1 MILSFHPCYEADI
14 NIICAGRDPDAG
26 DMAAI
31 CAADAVILPQGCRES
46 LFRMAKENCPHVFP
60 NYDARF
66 GYPGKTG
73 QAKLF
78 QTFDAP
84 HPRTWVFDTVSE
96 FNQHGSLAL
105 ADGFPLVLKLAWG
118 GEGDTVFFLQRR
130 SDMNLALATVENYE
144 RTGQAGFVVQT
155 FIPHQQRTLRV
166 AVIGQTLTAYWR
178 IQEQPMVFGTSLSKG
193 ARIDTTSDPTCRR
206 RALSLT
212 QKLCRR
218 SGINL
223 AGFDLIFD
231 ESGVHAN
238 PREPLFLE
246 VNYYFGRSGLG
257 GSERYY
263 RRLGAEIDRWLHS
276 LGLAT
281 HAKDNHDAESF

>member
-1 MILSFHPCYEADI
+1 
-14 NIICAGRDPDAG
+14 
-26 DMAAI
+26 
-31 CAADAVILPQGCRES
+31 
-46 LFRMAKENCPHVFP
+46 
-60 NYDARF
+60 
-66 GYPGKTG
+66 
-73 QAKLF
+73 
-78 QTFDAP
+78 
-84 HPRTWVFDTVSE
+84 
-96 FNQHGSLAL
+96 
-105 ADGFPLVLKLAWG
+105 
-118 GEGDTVFFLQRR
+118 
-130 SDMNLALATVENYE
+130 
-144 RTGQAGFVVQT
+144 
-155 FIPHQQRTLRV
+155 
-166 AVIGQTLTAYWR
+166 
-178 IQEQPMVFGTSLSKG
+178 MVFGTSLSKG

-238 PREPLFLE
+238 PREPLVLE